1 LGDILGTALKR
12 KGEEDETGDKEEA
25 E

>member
-12 KGEEDETGDKEEA
+12 AGVKAEEKTDDA